1 MQAACLVQERAA
13 VEEVPW
19 EEGIMRRDRGR
30 STTGRDEFLLRAWG
44 ICLVAG
50 NRAEAKSTAKH
61 EVIGMA
67 VHGPTPPRCCF
78 RGQSQARPRMLTT
91 GCWRAAPTG
100 KCATGRSAQHAF
112 ILRFPRQA

>member
-1 MQAACLVQERAA
+1 V
-13 VEEVPW
+13 
-19 EEGIMRRDRGR
+19 
-30 STTGRDEFLLRAWG
+30 G

-78 RGQSQARPRMLTT
+78 RGQSQARPRMLTI
-91 GCWRAAPTG
+91 GCPRAA
-100 KCATGRSAQHAF
+100 ATG
-112 ILRFPRQA
+112 